1 MPLFILDT
9 DIFSLFREQH
19 PEVVRRVQAT
29 PPDQLAIAVITV
41 EEVLGG
47 WYAALRKAK
56 QPDAIEFAYGR
67 LAASVGDFAGV
78 AIRNFTRGAI
88 TRFEALRKQRLNVGA
103 NDLRIAAIALEV
115 GAIVVTRNVRDFGRV
130 PNLAVE
136 DWSQPAAP

>member
-9 DIFSLFREQH
+9 DVFSLFREQH

-29 PPDQLAIAVITV
+29 PPDQLAIAVIIV

-47 WYAALRKAK
+47 WYTALRKVK

-67 LAASVGDFAGV
+67 LAAAVGDFTGV
-78 AIRNFTRGAI
+78 TIRNFTRTAI
-88 TRFEALRKQRLNVGA
+88 ARFEALRKQKLNVGA
-103 NDLRIAAIALEV
+103 NDLRIAAIALEA
-115 GAIVVTRNVRDFGRV
+115 GAVVVTRNVRDFQRV

-136 DWSQPAAP
+136 DWTQPVAP